1 MLPTETEVAIVG
13 AGPTGLTL
21 ATQLRM
27 AGIDH
32 VLVDRL
38 TEGANESRAA
48 VVHARTMEVLS
59 ELDVTDTMIAHG
71 IITKRLGVYHQ
82 GRQLGSVDL
91 SHLPTEFPYALAIPQ
106 NQTEAIL
113 LGRLTE
119 LGGQVHRP
127 YEVVGLDTD
136 DSGVRVAVRAPD
148 APDAP
153 DGATSEIRAR
163 YVAGADGAH
172 STVRAL
178 AGIEF
183 VGGDYH
189 ELFVLADARM
199 SGVPDDEIQLYLSPD
214 GIVVLVPLPG
224 GRQRIIVTVGQRSP
238 TEHRVDQVPEHPGL
252 AYIQS
257 VLNQR
262 VPGATVSD
270 AVWTSRFRVHH
281 RLAERYRAGRVALA
295 GDAAHVHS
303 PAGGQGM
310 NIGIQ
315 DASAL
320 GHALRAALGGDATA
334 LDRYQ
339 ENRCPVA
346 EDVVRFTDRLTR
358 MATLHAKPAAELR
371 DVAAMAL
378 LNIPMV
384 RNKLARTI
392 AELDYR

>member
-1 MLPTETEVAIVG
+1 MLPTQTDVVIVG

-21 ATQLRM
+21 ATVLQLS
-27 AGIDH
+27 GIDY
-32 VLVDRL
+32 VLVDRQ

-59 ELDVTDTMIAHG
+59 ELGITDTMIARG
-71 IITKRLGVYHQ
+71 VITKRLGVYHQ
-82 GRQLGSVDL
+82 GRQLGAVDL
-91 SHLPTEFPYALAIPQ
+91 SHLPTEFPYALDIPQ
-106 NQTEAIL
+106 SQTEAIL

-127 YEVVGLDTD
+127 YELVGLNQD
-136 DSGVRVAVRAPD
+136 DSGVGVSVRE
-148 APDAP
+148 P
-153 DGATSEIRAR
+153 DGATRQVRAR
-163 YVAGADGAH
+163 YAAGTDGAH
-172 STVRAL
+172 STVRSL
-178 AGIEF
+178 AGIGF

-189 ELFVLADARM
+189 ELFVLADAKV
-199 SGVPDDEIQLYLSPD
+199 SGVPDDEVQVYLSED

-224 GRQRIIVTVGQRSP
+224 GRQRIIVTVGQRSA
-238 TEHRVDQVPEHPGL
+238 TEHSVDQVPEHPDL
-252 AYIQS
+252 SYFQPI
-257 VLNQR
+257 LDQR
-262 VPGATVSD
+262 VPGATASD
-270 AVWTSRFRVHH
+270 AVWTSRFHVHH
-281 RLAERYRAGRVALA
+281 RLAERHRAGRVVLA

-310 NIGIQ
+310 NTGIQ

-320 GHALRAALGGDATA
+320 GHALRAALGGDPAA

-339 ENRCPVA
+339 ENRRPVA

-378 LNIPMV
+378 LSLPAV